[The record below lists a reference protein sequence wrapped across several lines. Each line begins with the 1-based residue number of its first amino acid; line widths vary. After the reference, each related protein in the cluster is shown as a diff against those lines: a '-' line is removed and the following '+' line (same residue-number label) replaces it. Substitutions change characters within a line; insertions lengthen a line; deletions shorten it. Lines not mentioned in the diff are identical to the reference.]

1 MTEIKLFQV
10 YTASQADHACE
21 AIALKR
27 QCAQGGQ
34 PAGEHLIRRIDTP
47 CTLLSADSA
56 QIALR
61 QKVTT
66 STADMLRL
74 MGI

>member
-10 YTASQADHACE
+10 YTASKADHARE

-34 PAGEHLIRRIDTP
+34 PAGEHLIRRIDAP
-47 CTLLSADSA
+47 CTLSAADSA
-56 QIALR
+56 QVALR

-66 STADMLRL
+66 STAELLRL